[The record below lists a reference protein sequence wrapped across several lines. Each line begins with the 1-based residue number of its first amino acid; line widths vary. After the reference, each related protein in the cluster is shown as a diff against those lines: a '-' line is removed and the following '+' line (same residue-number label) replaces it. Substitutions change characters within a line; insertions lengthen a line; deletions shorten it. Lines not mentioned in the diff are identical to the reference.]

1 MYTEKMNK
9 QTQQISD
16 YEYEISLLRKQLE
29 SLETEREKDKKKIEE
44 LEELLAKAR
53 EVNTVQQCC
62 TCRLAAGFTMAVR
75 RGVARNLIWMGIN
88 GSRRQNNHKRI

>member
-29 SLETEREKDKKKIEE
+29 ALETEREKDKKKIEE

-53 EVNTVQQCC
+53 EANTTIMLLKQVSLERSSLIVKLSGSPQ
-62 TCRLAAGFTMAVR
+62 TRKLYSG
-75 RGVARNLIWMGIN
+75 GV
-88 GSRRQNNHKRI
+88 